1 MPTEIT
7 AHIRGIVEMEQLG
20 NLFRGQVG
28 GNEQSFHLHDDMS
41 IDQLLGRYTQGLE
54 SDLREVVRRDAQFV
68 GIKPYVVLRAA
79 VLYQQPAER
88 VEQPASLTDR
98 LDVSRRYRRFRC
110 CFHGEEKVLQLIAK
124 HYISR
129 FIFVYAHAVVVKA
142 CLSKPTYGTPR
153 IGGGIQDNGSF

>member
-20 NLFRGQVG
+20 DLFRGQVG

-79 VLYQQPAER
+79 GR
-88 VEQPASLTDR
+88 KS
-98 LDVSRRYRRFRC
+98 
-110 CFHGEEKVLQLIAK
+110 
-124 HYISR
+124 
-129 FIFVYAHAVVVKA
+129 
-142 CLSKPTYGTPR
+142 
-153 IGGGIQDNGSF
+153 